1 MRNNRPSILLRNT
14 LPLWFLVCTH
24 AYAAANAT
32 LYLTATVNGQVI
44 KGFVKAK
51 NRDNKLYISA
61 NDAKKLDI
69 ETASLPEK
77 QGYLDLSPQ
86 DGLDVTFDNLSQ
98 SINIVASKEWLGR
111 NSRLV
116 NRNGSHLV
124 HNSQLSPEVRGLAL
138 NYNIFTSHESGE
150 QDTSL
155 FSEFRTFGLGPG
167 FFSSSFNS
175 KDTTNTTD
183 AERGTRRLMSSW
195 VYQNVDKLF
204 SMTLGDSFTT
214 SQSWNNSV
222 RFGGINIAHNYAT
235 QPNFSTSSQD
245 ILTDSVTLPSTV
257 DLYVRGVKASSQRV
271 DPGQFT
277 LNTAPIFT
285 GNEGAQV
292 VITDINGQQRVVNL
306 DLYGATQLLSAG
318 LNTWGVSAGWVRKDY
333 TYQSNSYNSQFVGV
347 GDWRYGFS
355 NKSTVGLHAE
365 QSAQLHN
372 EGMGWDYLLSPT
384 LGVFHL
390 NASNSQYDNNSGSQW
405 GSGWQW
411 NNRRY
416 NVALNHS
423 QASNGYRDVSSIADN
438 TLTTREDSAFA
449 SVTFDAA
456 GTFGVSWVNQTYQ
469 DSSSQYAGVSWS
481 KSYAHGI
488 TLAASLTREL
498 GDERNTTVFLN
509 VSMPLNQHKDY
520 LSLQDSHDNDGNAM
534 QASLAHSLDAN
545 KPGWGWN
552 MSAQNGDNAAVHATV
567 QHRNHWSDM
576 ALGFNRQDN
585 ANDYYGSLSG
595 ALGLFMGHL
604 YATRV
609 LGSAFAIV
617 DTSNVPDVPVYLE
630 HRPVGHTDNNG
641 MLFLNN
647 LNPYQENRLDIDV
660 LQLDEEYRA
669 PYTSEVLIPKTAS
682 GALAKFTI
690 YKTHALLMTVKTA
703 DGKNV
708 PFSAQVSVSTAQGE
722 APSHGTQQT
731 IAGYDGKIYLEDPPT
746 SGKVSVQWAS
756 SSCQVT
762 LPQQRSHSHSVEVI
776 NALCQSLA
784 H

>member
-1 MRNNRPSILLRNT
+1 MRKYRPSILPRNT

-24 AYAAANAT
+24 AYAATNAT
-32 LYLTATVNGQVI
+32 LYLTATVNGQVV

-51 NRDNKLYISA
+51 NIDNKLYISA

-69 ETASLPEK
+69 KTASLPEK

-111 NSRLV
+111 DSRLA
-116 NRNGSHLV
+116 NRNGSHLI
-124 HNSQLSPEVRGLAL
+124 HASQLSPEVRGVAL
-138 NYNIFTSHESGE
+138 NYNVFTSHENGE
-150 QDTSL
+150 QDASL

-167 FFSSSFNS
+167 FFSASFNS
-175 KDTTNTTD
+175 KDSTGSSD
-183 AERGTRRLMSSW
+183 AERGTHRLMSSW
-195 VYQNVDKLF
+195 VYQNVDNLF
-204 SMTLGDSFTT
+204 SMTLGDSVTT
-214 SQSWNNSV
+214 TQSWNNSV

-257 DLYVRGVKASSQRV
+257 DLYVRGVKTSSQRV

-333 TYQSNSYNSQFVGV
+333 TYKSFSYDSEFVGV
-347 GDWRYGFS
+347 GDWRYGVS
-355 NKSTVGLHAE
+355 NKSTLGLHTE
-365 QSAQLHN
+365 QSARLHN
-372 EGMGWDYLLSPT
+372 QGLGWDDLLSPT
-384 LGVFHL
+384 LGVLHL
-390 NASNSQYDNNSGSQW
+390 NASNSQYDQERGTQW

-411 NNRRY
+411 NNRRF

-423 QASNGYRDVSSIADN
+423 QASRGYRDVSSLADN

-449 SVTFDAA
+449 SVSFDTT
-456 GTFGVSWVNQTYQ
+456 GTFGVSWVNQTYP
-469 DSSSQYAGVSWS
+469 DSSSQYAGLSWS
-481 KSYAHGI
+481 KSFTHGI
-488 TLAASLTREL
+488 TLATSLTDEL
-498 GDERNTTVFLN
+498 GDERNTTIYLN
-509 VSMPLNQHKDY
+509 LSMPLNQHNDY
-520 LSLQDSHDNDGNAM
+520 LSLQNNHDNDGNAM
-534 QASLAHSLDAN
+534 QASLTHSLDAN

-552 MSAQNGDNAAVHATV
+552 MSAQSGDNAALHATV
-567 QHRNHWSDM
+567 QHRSHWSDM

-585 ANDYYGSLSG
+585 NSDDYGSLSG
-595 ALGLFMGHL
+595 ALGLFTGHL
-604 YATRV
+604 YATRM
-609 LGSAFAIV
+609 LGNAFAIV
-617 DTSNVPDVPVYLE
+617 DTSKVPNVPVYLE
-630 HRPVGHTDNNG
+630 HRPVGHTDKNG

-660 LQLDEEYRA
+660 LQLDEAYRA
-669 PYTSEVLIPKTAS
+669 PYTGEVLVPKTAS
-682 GALAKFTI
+682 GALAKFVI

-708 PFSAQVSVSTAQGE
+708 PFSAQVNVSTAQGE
-722 APSHGTQQT
+722 TPSHGTQQT
-731 IAGYDGKIYLEDPPT
+731 IAGYEGKIYLEDPPAG
-746 SGKVSVQWAS
+746 GKVSVQWGS

-762 LPQQRSHSHSVEVI
+762 LPQQLSRSHSVEMMKTR
-776 NALCQSLA
+776 CQ
-784 H
+784 